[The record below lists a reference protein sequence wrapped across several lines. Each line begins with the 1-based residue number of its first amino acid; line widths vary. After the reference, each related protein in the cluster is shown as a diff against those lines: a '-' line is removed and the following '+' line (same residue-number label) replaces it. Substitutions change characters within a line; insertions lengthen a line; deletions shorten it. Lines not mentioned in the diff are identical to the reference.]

1 MIDDALLQEDRPSP
15 AGDLERAFRS
25 ILDKQMR
32 DMPMLNPALCVEAV
46 GFRPWSDHWL
56 GILVTPWFMNLVR
69 LPLARVDA
77 TDGVGLGSTLELG
90 GRAIGFL
97 GAHEAAIGAFD
108 ACSLFSPMFEF
119 ANPAAACGVAEAVL
133 ADLRGAP
140 APARRS
146 FLFGRTQPLAR

>member
-1 MIDDALLQEDRPSP
+1 MSLLATRVTELVALFDTIGRTRM
-15 AGDLERAFRS
+15 AGL
-25 ILDKQMR
+25 
-32 DMPMLNPALCVEAV
+32 PMLNRALRVEAI
-46 GFRPWSDHWL
+46 GFEVQAEGDAL